1 MPVLLAL
8 ITVASTLAGGLFAL
22 RFRHLVRPIL
32 GLTGGVVLG
41 VVCFDLFPELF
52 DLTRST
58 GTSVRLVMVAVLA
71 AFLGFHILEKS
82 VLAHHG
88 GEAEGDG
95 HHHPQV
101 GLISA
106 TVLCGHSLADG
117 IAIGLAFQVDTR
129 IGAGVAMAVIGHD
142 FADGLNTVTLVLAH
156 GNTRRRA
163 TLLLAADALAP
174 LLGATSTLALH
185 VPDRMLLVYLGV
197 FTGFLLYIGAGE
209 VLPEA
214 HTPRPSRIALVLT
227 VVGAALMYG
236 ITGLMPG

>member
-52 DLTRST
+52 DLTHST

-95 HHHPQV
+95 HHHPHV
-101 GLISA
+101 GLN
-106 TVLCGHSLADG
+106 
-117 IAIGLAFQVDTR
+117 R
-129 IGAGVAMAVIGHD
+129 AGP
-142 FADGLNTVTLVLAH
+142 H
-156 GNTRRRA
+156 GRRSHPHVRHHRPHALMRA
-163 TLLLAADALAP
+163 T
-174 LLGATSTLALH
+174 
-185 VPDRMLLVYLGV
+185 PDR
-197 FTGFLLYIGAGE
+197 
-209 VLPEA
+209 
-214 HTPRPSRIALVLT
+214 
-227 VVGAALMYG
+227 GAAG
-236 ITGLMPG
+236 TA